1 MRRKYPINRLD
12 PKTVSKIP
20 EVWHGKPSKTAKSAK
35 PENFRKGKGKRRKT
49 ARGLVSEWRG
59 HWLQPA
65 RLRVGR
71 PHVRREEGPQK
82 RNVVRVTSSD
92 RTSDRICNARRQVGR
107 ACRPCQALE
116 AQETVREEGTP
127 NGLKPLRTVLLHS
140 TTVVLVCF
148 PGFWPKHTS
157 TTPSREAYSVC
168 PYQPVRRPVRCKSY
182 DFVRFTPSTE

>member
-1 MRRKYPINRLD
+1 MGNSEGKTEKCGRNSGNVKEDTLEEGKDKKEASYKPTR
-12 PKTVSKIP
+12 PKDCGAKIP

-49 ARGLVSEWRG
+49 ARGFVSPWRG

-82 RNVVRVTSSD
+82 RNAVRVISSD
-92 RTSDRICNARRQVGR
+92 RTSDCICNARRQVGR
-107 ACRPCQALE
+107 ACRTGQALE

-140 TTVVLVCF
+140 TTRYSCLVF
-148 PGFWPKHTS
+148 
-157 TTPSREAYSVC
+157 RI
-168 PYQPVRRPVRCKSY
+168 
-182 DFVRFTPSTE
+182 